1 MNFAAEVQAGGPSQG
16 GAAATSIKLLVIEDS
31 EDDAR
36 LAMRTLRRGG
46 FEPIC
51 CRVQDRD
58 ALKAALETQP
68 WDAVLSDFTLPGF
81 DGLEAL
87 ALFQSSGIDIPFIFV
102 SGTIGEAKAVEAMK
116 AGASDYVVKDDL
128 TRLAPALARELAQAR
143 SRAERRQAQAE
154 RDRYV
159 HLLQTVIDSTMAVI
173 YVKDVQGRYL
183 LVNRRFEEALGLANE
198 AIVGRGDSELFPAG
212 TAAGLRA
219 GDRRVVD
226 AQMPLIEEEAVS
238 LRGDAR
244 TYISVKCPFRDR
256 DGRIQGVLGIST
268 DITDRKR
275 AEEALRVS
283 EERMRLIVDTA
294 LDAVVTIDGTGAIT
308 GWNPQ
313 ADDVFGWH
321 RYEVLGKPLAEAVIP
336 PQYREAHRR
345 GLARYLQSGEAVV
358 LNKRIELT
366 ALHRD
371 GREFPIE
378 LAITPL
384 RGAEGVSFC
393 AFVRDITERKSAEAR
408 LHAHVERLNLLDQ
421 ITRAIGERQDLQ
433 SIYQVAVRSLEERL
447 PVDFCC
453 VCRYDDAN
461 DGTLVVASLGAR
473 SQALA
478 TGIVAGERIVLAT
491 GEGGLVRC
499 LDGEP
504 LYEPDVAQLSLPF
517 AERLA
522 RAGLR
527 SLVLAP
533 LVSEGHML
541 GIVLAAR
548 LQSNSFS
555 SGECEFL
562 RQLSAHIA
570 VAAQQAQLHSS
581 LQRAYDDLRLTQQ
594 AVLQQERLR
603 VLGQMASGIAHDINN
618 AISPALLYAESLLE
632 GEPTLS
638 AHARSHL
645 ESIARAISDVA
656 DTVARM
662 RDFYRPRE
670 PQLELLPVSMNELAR
685 QVAELT
691 RARWCDMPQQRGA
704 VIDLRL
710 DLADEL
716 PAVMGIESEL
726 RDALINLVFNAVD
739 AMPDGGELILRTRE
753 ERSGDTRH
761 VEVDVADTGVGM
773 DEDTCRRC
781 LEPFFTTKGE
791 RGTGLGLAMVYGAT
805 QRHGADIDIRSV
817 PGRGT
822 TLVLRFPAPQAAMT
836 QAREAPDADARPP
849 CMRILVVDDDPLLLR
864 TLQDVLEADGHEVIA
879 APGGQAGI
887 DAFNA
892 AQAQGKPFAVVLT
905 DMGMP
910 YVDGRKVASAIKKA
924 EPDTPVIL
932 LTGWGQRLVDD
943 AIADHVDV
951 VLGKPPKLKELR
963 RALARTAR
971 GETHTSHESQ
981 HGDATP

>member
-1 MNFAAEVQAGGPSQG
+1 MVLRREDGMNSAGEVQPGGPSQRD
-16 GAAATSIKLLVIEDS
+16 AAATPIRLLVIEDS
-31 EDDAR
+31 EDDAG

-51 CRVQDRD
+51 CRVQDRE
-58 ALKAALETQP
+58 ALKAALQTQP

-81 DGLEAL
+81 GGLEAL
-87 ALFQSSGIDIPFIFV
+87 AQFRSAGIDIPFIFV
-102 SGTIGEAKAVEAMK
+102 SGTIGEEKAVEAMK
-116 AGASDYVVKDDL
+116 AGASDYVMKENL
-128 TRLAPALARELAQAR
+128 ARLAPALARELAQAR
-143 SRAERRQAQAE
+143 SRAERRRAQAE

-159 HLLQTVIDSTMAVI
+159 DLLQTVIDSTTAVI
-173 YVKDVQGRYL
+173 YVKDLQGRYL
-183 LVNRRFEEALGLANE
+183 MVNRRFEEALGLDNE
-198 AIVGRGDSELFPAG
+198 AVVGRTDHELLPPE
-212 TAAGLRA
+212 TAASQRA
-219 GDRRVVD
+219 VDRRVVD
-226 AQMPLIEEEAVS
+226 THMPLIEEEVVS
-238 LRGDAR
+238 LRGEDR
-244 TYISVKCPFRDR
+244 TYISVKSPFRDR
-256 DGRIQGVLGIST
+256 NGQIQGVLGIST

-275 AEEALRVS
+275 AEEALRAG

-294 LDAVVTIDGTGAIT
+294 LDAVVTIDGAGAVT

-313 ADDVFGWH
+313 ADDIFGWH
-321 RYEVLGKPLAEAVIP
+321 RDEVLGKPLAETIIP

-384 RGAEGVSFC
+384 RGAQGVSFC
-393 AFVRDITERKSAEAR
+393 AFVRDITERKDAEAR
-408 LHAHVERLNLLDQ
+408 LRAQVERLNLLDQ

-433 SIYQVAVRSLEERL
+433 SIYQVVVRSLEDRL

-453 VCRYDDAN
+453 VCRYDTADKTLALACAGPRSQTLPTGLLEGERLTIEN
-461 DGTLVVASLGAR
+461 DG
-473 SQALA
+473 LA
-478 TGIVAGERIVLAT
+478 
-491 GEGGLVRC
+491 RC
-499 LDGEP
+499 LEGEQ
-504 LYEPDVAQLSLPF
+504 LYEPDIAQLPLAL
-517 AERLA
+517 AERLV
-522 RAGLR
+522 RGSLR

-533 LVSEGHML
+533 LISEGQVL
-541 GIVLAAR
+541 GILLAAR
-548 LQSNSFS
+548 RQTDAFS
-555 SGECEFL
+555 SGDCEFL

-570 VAAQQAQLHSS
+570 LAAQQAQLHGS

-618 AISPALLYAESLLE
+618 AVSPALLYAESLLE
-632 GEPTLS
+632 SEPMLS
-638 AHARSHL
+638 AHARGHL

-670 PQLELLPVSMNELAR
+670 PQLELLPVSMNPLVR
-685 QVAELT
+685 QVTEIT
-691 RARWCDMPQQRGA
+691 RARWCDMPQQRGG

-710 DLADEL
+710 ELAEGL

-739 AMPDGGELILRTRE
+739 AMPDGGELVLRTRAQ
-753 ERSGDTRH
+753 RSGDTRH

-791 RGTGLGLAMVYGAT
+791 RGTGLGLAMVYGAM
-805 QRHGADIDIRSV
+805 QRHGADIDIRSE

-822 TLVLRFPAPQAAMT
+822 TLVLRFPAPQAATT
-836 QAREAPDADARPP
+836 QARDAPDADVRPAR
-849 CMRILVVDDDPLLLR
+849 MRLLVVDDDPLLLR
-864 TLQDVLEADGHEVIA
+864 TLQDILEADGHEVA
-879 APGGQAGI
+879 TASGGQAGI
-887 DAFNA
+887 DAFHA
-892 AQAQGKPFAVVLT
+892 AQARGEPFAVVLT

-910 YVDGRKVASAIKKA
+910 YVDGRKVASAIKQA
-924 EPDTPVIL
+924 APDTPVIL
-932 LTGWGQRLVDD
+932 LTGWGQRLGGD
-943 AIADHVDV
+943 AIPDHVDL

-963 RALARTAR
+963 QALLRAAR
-971 GETHTSHESQ
+971 GERHAARQQS
-981 HGDATP
+981 